1 MINEDDLKKLQQ
13 VELIAMLEF
22 KRICNKY
29 NLKYTLE
36 GGTLLG
42 AVRHKGFIPW
52 DDDVDIRM
60 LRKDYNKFIEVS
72 RSELRPLFFLQ
83 TPDTDKY
90 YANPYM
96 KIRVNGT
103 EYRQSGLEDVD
114 IHHGIWIDIFPC
126 DVAPQQRIMRLCHNY
141 ALIYLKTCLNYKLKF
156 FPPSTPIRG
165 YIVKIFSLPLLVLSP
180 SKMKELVSAEM
191 QRYSGTASNLIA
203 VTGSYGAYERRIQTK
218 EEYSEHTTLS
228 FEGHS
233 FTVINSYRKMLE
245 LEYGDYMTL
254 PPEEERVCHGS
265 GKLDLGKFSDSD
277 IILQELNYYN
287 QQSQKY
293 CDNLSIYTD

>member
-1 MINEDDLKKLQQ
+1 MINDVDLKKLQQ

-22 KRICNKY
+22 KRICDKY
-29 NLKYTLE
+29 NLMYTLE

-60 LRKDYNKFIEVS
+60 LREDYDKFIEVCK
-72 RSELRPLFFLQ
+72 SELRPLFFLQ
-83 TPDTDKY
+83 TPETDEY
-90 YANPYM
+90 YANPYA

-103 EYRQSGLEDVD
+103 EYRQKGLEDVD

-126 DVAPQQRIMRLCHNY
+126 DTAPKWRLSRLRHNY
-141 ALIYLKTCLNYKLKF
+141 VLRYLKICMNYRLQF
-156 FPPSTPIRG
+156 FSPSTPLRG
-165 YIVKIFSLPLLVLSP
+165 FAVKILSIPLIFLTP
-180 SKMKELVSAEM
+180 SKIKSLVSAEM
-191 QRYSGTASNLIA
+191 QRYSNTSSNLIA

-218 EEYSEHTTLS
+218 DEYSEYTTLL
-228 FEGHS
+228 FEGQLFS
-233 FTVINSYRKMLE
+233 VVKSYRKMLE

-265 GKLDLGKFSDSD
+265 GILNLGRFSNPDM
-277 IILQELNYYN
+277 ILQELNYYI
-287 QQSQKY
+287 Q
-293 CDNLSIYTD
+293 

>member
-1 MINEDDLKKLQQ
+1 MISDDDLKKLQQ

-22 KRICNKY
+22 NRICNKY

-60 LRKDYNKFIEVS
+60 LREDYDKFIEVS
-72 RSELRPLFFLQ
+72 KYELRPLFFLQ
-83 TPDTDKY
+83 TPETDEF
-90 YANPYM
+90 YANSYM

-103 EYRQSGLEDVD
+103 EYRQRGLENID
-114 IHHGIWIDIFPC
+114 IHHGVWIDIFPC
-126 DVAPQQRIMRLCHNY
+126 DIVPRCRLSRLCHSIV
-141 ALIYLKTCLNYKLKF
+141 LKYLKICINYRLKF

-165 YIVKIFSLPLLVLSP
+165 FIVNVVSFPLIFFTP
-180 SKMKELVSAEM
+180 SKMKSLVSSEM
-191 QRYSGTASNLIA
+191 QRYSDTASNLVA

-218 EEYSEHTTLS
+218 DEYSEHTTLS
-228 FEGHS
+228 FEGYS
-233 FTVINSYRKMLE
+233 FSVIKSYHKMLE

-265 GKLDLGKFSDSD
+265 GILDLGHFADSD
-277 IILQELNYYN
+277 VIIQELNYY
-287 QQSQKY
+287 SQ
-293 CDNLSIYTD
+293 